1 MPTDLPSPPQRILVV
16 DDQADIRDALRLLLK
31 TAGYGMVGAA
41 SPEEGLACL
50 RGDSFAAVLVDM
62 NYARDTTSGQEGL
75 ALIAQIAAQWPGLP
89 VVAMTAWASVDL
101 AVEAMRVGA
110 ADFIE
115 KPWHNARVLAVL
127 EARLALQ
134 HSQREAQRLAANNA
148 LLLADGQPGFIAESP
163 AMRQLIDELQRIA
176 HSDAPVLLLGENGT
190 GKSLIGQLIHQW
202 SPRSAKPLVKV
213 NLGGIAPTLFEAELF
228 GHVRGAYTDAR
239 SERAGRFELADGGT
253 LLLDEIGNLPL
264 EQQPKLLRVIEDGE
278 FERLGASRT
287 QRADVRIVAA
297 TNADLDVEVAA
308 GRFRQDLLYRI
319 NTFQVRVPPLRERRA
334 DIVPLARHYL
344 AAASLRY
351 GRMQPAL
358 SLDAERALL
367 DYPWP
372 GNVRELSHVME
383 RAALL
388 GQGAQLGINDLRL
401 QVAPLPVGDDELGA
415 MTLEQAEAFLLR
427 RALREHR
434 GNLQRA
440 AEQLGITRQSLYRR
454 MEKHGLRDPGGED

>member
-1 MPTDLPSPPQRILVV
+1 MPDTSSPPRILVI
-16 DDQADIRDALRLLLK
+16 DDQPDVRDALRLLLK

-50 RGDSFAAVLVDM
+50 RGDSFTAVMVDM
-62 NYARDTTSGQEGL
+62 NYGRDTTSGQEGL
-75 ALIAQIAAQWPGLP
+75 ALITQVAEQWPALP

-110 ADFIE
+110 TDFIE

-127 EARLALQ
+127 ESRIALQ
-134 HSQREAQRLAANNA
+134 NSQRDVQRLSANNA

-163 AMRQLIDELQRIA
+163 AMRRLVSELQRIA
-176 HSDAPVLLLGENGT
+176 HSNAPVLLLGENGT
-190 GKSLIGQLIHQW
+190 GKSLIGQRIHQW
-202 SPRSAKPLVKV
+202 SPRSARPLVKV

-239 SERAGRFELADGGT
+239 TERAGRFELADGGS

-287 QRADVRIVAA
+287 QRVDVRIIAA
-297 TNADLDVEVAA
+297 TNADLDAEVAA

-319 NTFQVRVPPLRERRA
+319 NTFQVRVPPLRERHA
-334 DIVPLARHYL
+334 DILPLARHYL
-344 AAASLRY
+344 ASASQRY
-351 GRMQPAL
+351 GRMQPTL
-358 SLDAERALL
+358 SSGAERALL
-367 DYPWP
+367 GYAWP

-388 GQGAQLGINDLRL
+388 GQGAQLDVDALRL
-401 QVAPLPVGDDELGA
+401 QASHPPGTGEDLGK
-415 MTLEQAEAFLLR
+415 MTLEQAEEFLLR

-434 GNLQRA
+434 SNLQRA
-440 AEQLGITRQSLYRR
+440 ADQLGITRQSLYRR
-454 MEKHGLRDPGGED
+454 MEKHSLRATDAED

>member
-1 MPTDLPSPPQRILVV
+1 MPAADTRDPLRILVI
-16 DDQADIRDALRLLLK
+16 DDQPDIRDALRLLLK

-50 RGDSFAAVLVDM
+50 RGDGFAAVMVDM
-62 NYARDTTSGQEGL
+62 NYERDTSSGQEGL
-75 ALIAQIAAQWPGLP
+75 ALITQIAAQWPTLP

-101 AVEAMRVGA
+101 AVEAMRLGA

-127 EARLALQ
+127 ESRIALQ
-134 HSQREAQRLAANNA
+134 RSRRDVQRLSANNA

-163 AMRQLIDELQRIA
+163 AMRQLMDEVQRIA
-176 HSDAPVLLLGENGT
+176 RSNAPVLLLGENGT

-202 SPRSAKPLVKV
+202 SPRSAMPLVKV

-239 SERAGRFELADGGT
+239 SERVGRFELADGGT

-287 QRADVRIVAA
+287 QRVDVRIVVA
-297 TNADLDVEVAA
+297 TNADLPEEVAA
-308 GRFRQDLLYRI
+308 GRFRQDLLYRV
-319 NTFQVRVPPLRERRA
+319 NTFQLRVPPLRERRA
-334 DIVPLARHYL
+334 DILPLARHYL
-344 AAASLRY
+344 GSASQRY
-351 GRMQPAL
+351 GRMQAEL
-358 SLDAERALL
+358 SPDAERALQ

-372 GNVRELSHVME
+372 GNVRELAHVME

-388 GQGAQLGINDLRL
+388 GSGPLLGVDDLRL
-401 QVAPLPVGDDELGA
+401 QVPQAPMADPDLGG

-427 RALREHR
+427 RALGEHR

-440 AEQLGITRQSLYRR
+440 ADQLGITRQSLYRR
-454 MEKHGLRDPGGED
+454 MEKHGLRDTDVAD